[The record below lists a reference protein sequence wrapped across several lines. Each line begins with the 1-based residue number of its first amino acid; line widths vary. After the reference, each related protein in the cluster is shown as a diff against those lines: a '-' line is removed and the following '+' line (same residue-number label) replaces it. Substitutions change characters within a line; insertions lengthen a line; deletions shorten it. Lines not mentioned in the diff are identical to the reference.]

1 MMEMFSPN
9 GHLVSGRIES
19 PQRAF
24 LGACDGARLHGL
36 SDGTWDLSEALGALL
51 DLTGPSDVV
60 LSSWSFKGSNLKG
73 ALGLARDQRL
83 RSLHA
88 LFDLNFC
95 KGQPKLVA
103 AWQERFGAD
112 CVTEWKAHSKFLA
125 LSRGAFECLYLT
137 SANLHRDRRLEYYTL
152 TCDQAAVQDYL
163 ALVAD
168 LLKIRPLSA
177 AFPVTGRPVNW
188 RPSPP
193 PLFNGTRSRTV

>member
-1 MMEMFSPN
+1 MLSPN

-24 LGACDGARLHGL
+24 LGACEGARLHGL
-36 SDGTWDLSEALGALL
+36 SDGTWDLTEALGVLL

-83 RSLHA
+83 RSLRA

-95 KGQPKLVA
+95 KGQPELVA
-103 AWQERFGAD
+103 AWQERFGPD

-125 LSRGAFECLYLT
+125 LSGGAFDCLYLT

-152 TCDQAAVQDYL
+152 TCDRAAVQDYL
-163 ALVAD
+163 ALVVD
-168 LLKIRPLSA
+168 LLE
-177 AFPVTGRPVNW
+177 N
-188 RPSPP
+188 PP
-193 PLFNGTRSRTV
+193 PVRRFSRDGQARKLR